1 MLAWPSNLVRLERKK
16 GRKEAASIRIETSQ
30 ELNSERL
37 QKGQNPVQSSS
48 IMVEAQ
54 EQAKQLDSVTDHV
67 REKEVDASKALQAMS
82 SLSIGGGEGKGG
94 PAAPSSTS
102 SAAPAR
108 SKASASADSGKAA
121 AKGGEGGE
129 TTGSSQQLVP
139 AAGPAVLDP
148 KDVQLIVD
156 ELEVTHEAAERA
168 LRKAIAEGAGGGD
181 APADPPVV
189 AALRILVTSI

>member
-1 MLAWPSNLVRLERKK
+1 
-16 GRKEAASIRIETSQ
+16 
-30 ELNSERL
+30 
-37 QKGQNPVQSSS
+37 
-48 IMVEAQ
+48 MVEAQ

-82 SLSIGGGEGKGG
+82 SLSIGGGGGGRGG
-94 PAAPSSTS
+94 PAAPPSTS
-102 SAAPAR
+102 TAAAAR

-121 AKGGEGGE
+121 AKGGEGGG
-129 TTGSSQQLVP
+129 TTGSSQPSP
-139 AAGPAVLDP
+139 AAVPAVLDP

>member
-1 MLAWPSNLVRLERKK
+1 
-16 GRKEAASIRIETSQ
+16 
-30 ELNSERL
+30 
-37 QKGQNPVQSSS
+37 
-48 IMVEAQ
+48 MVEAQ
-54 EQAKQLDSVTDHV
+54 EQAKQLDSVTDQV

-94 PAAPSSTS
+94 PAAPSSPS
-102 SAAPAR
+102 SGAAAAR
-108 SKASASADSGKAA
+108 SETSASADSGKAA
-121 AKGGEGGE
+121 AKGEGGG
-129 TTGSSQQLVP
+129 TGPSQLVP
-139 AAGPAVLDP
+139 VAVPAVLDP

-168 LRKAIAEGAGGGD
+168 LRKAIAEGAGGGVD